1 MTSISSVPAPSSGG
15 HTHCSFR
22 GLQPVPWKCH
32 PAAIQWTISSAQAH
46 HARLDRCRAPRPARP
61 LAAPGRIAPTGP
73 PAARLESAQFFTIS
87 TAKRPPLGVWP
98 WLNPIGC
105 FGIAEGADRGR
116 RLRRATGVCKPSA
129 GERHV
134 SQQRV
139 ASEANMKGDL
149 AHLDAT
155 ENRRSEER
163 AILSHELFARDLR
176 WGGRALRWAPDSGR
190 QAVVKIENIL
200 FAMDFS
206 EDSGYALTYA

>member
-1 MTSISSVPAPSSGG
+1 MFDNEHFIRSRSFSGWTHTLLVSRATASPLEVPPLSG
-15 HTHCSFR
+15 
-22 GLQPVPWKCH
+22 P
-32 PAAIQWTISSAQAH
+32 AIQWTISSAQAH
-46 HARLDRCRAPRPARP
+46 PAGLDRCRAPRPARP

-87 TAKRPPLGVWP
+87 TAKRPPLGVWS

-163 AILSHELFARDLR
+163 AILSHTSFSRGICAGAGAPCAGPRTAGDKR
-176 WGGRALRWAPDSGR
+176 W
-190 QAVVKIENIL
+190 
-200 FAMDFS
+200 
-206 EDSGYALTYA
+206 